1 MSPCVNERIA
11 AAVARA
17 LPQLEAL
24 RDELYRHP
32 EIGGEETF
40 ASSRLTEVLEEN
52 GFQVTREYGGI
63 PHAFRAA
70 ASAPVSGPTVALF
83 AEYDALPDLG
93 HACGHN
99 LICTAALGAAL
110 ALREVL
116 PDLRGMVVVF
126 GTPGEENLCTKT
138 LLAERGLLDEADA
151 AMMVH
156 PNPVTCASGRTRAVE
171 SLQVEFFG
179 RSAHAGTGD
188 RQGINA
194 LDAAVA
200 CYQKIQAEKTRYPD
214 TNVHGIL
221 NDGGQKASVI
231 PGYSSLK
238 YLTRAWDM
246 EGLRA
251 LRAMVER
258 CAAAAA
264 AETGCTYRIHNN
276 EATNRPMRT
285 NQTLSQVF
293 NRISARLRGA
303 GDPPPG
309 RDRLHGHGGRQ
320 LAGPRHPPLGGPEL
334 PGHPPAHGGLCG
346 KDPVPGGGW
355 LPLPVQPGHGQH
367 GGGDPDGRG
376 PAGADPGRVRGHT
389 GSVSAAGGGAAR
401 RAAGCF
407 PGNRRD
413 MAAGRACGGGQFW
426 V

>member
-1 MSPCVNERIA
+1 MNQRVKERIA
-11 AAVARA
+11 AAVDRA
-17 LPQLEAL
+17 LPQLKAL

-32 EIGGEETF
+32 EIGGEEAF
-40 ASSRLTEVLEEN
+40 ASSRLTEVLAEN
-52 GFQVTREYGGI
+52 GFQVSWEYGGI

-70 ASAPVSGPTVALF
+70 VSAPAPGPTVALF
-83 AEYDALPDLG
+83 AEYDALPELG

-99 LICTAALGAAL
+99 LICAAALGAAL
-110 ALREVL
+110 ALRAVL
-116 PDLRGMVVVF
+116 EELRGTVVVF

-138 LLAERGLLDEADA
+138 TFAERGLLDEADA

-188 RQGINA
+188 QQGINA

-200 CYQKIQAEKTRYPD
+200 CYQRIQTEKARCPD

-251 LRAMVER
+251 LRTMVER

-276 EATNRPMRT
+276 EATNRPMLT
-285 NQTLSQVF
+285 NERLSQVF
-293 NRISARLRGA
+293 NRYLLSFGESEL
-303 GDPPPG
+303 
-309 RDRLHGHGGRQ
+309 LHQ
-320 LAGPRHPPLGGPEL
+320 
-334 PGHPPAHGGLCG
+334 
-346 KDPVPGGGW
+346 DV
-355 LPLPVQPGHGQH
+355 
-367 GGGDPDGRG
+367 
-376 PAGADPGRVRGHT
+376 T
-389 GSVSAAGGGAAR
+389 GSTDMGDVSWRIPAIHPWVGLHCPEIPLHTEAFAEKTLSPEADAFLSRCSGAMACTAAEILTDAELLTR
-401 RAAGCF
+401 IQMEFERSRK
-407 PGNRRD
+407 P
-413 MAAGRACGGGQFW
+413 
-426 V
+426 

>member
-1 MSPCVNERIA
+1 MNQRVNERIA
-11 AAVARA
+11 AAVDQA
-17 LPQLEAL
+17 LPLLKAL
-24 RDELYRHP
+24 RDDLYRHP

-40 ASSRLTEVLEEN
+40 AASRLTEVLTAN
-52 GFQVTREYGGI
+52 GFQVTRAYGGI

-70 ASAPVSGPTVALF
+70 RSAREPGPTVALF

-110 ALREVL
+110 ALGAVL
-116 PDLRGMVVVF
+116 PDLRGTVVVF

-138 LLAERGLLDEADA
+138 TLAERSLLDEADA

-156 PNPVTCASGRTRAVE
+156 PNPVTCGSGRTRAVE

-188 RQGINA
+188 RLGINA

-200 CYQKIQAEKTRYPD
+200 CYQMIQTEKIRYPD
-214 TNVHGIL
+214 TNVHGVL

-246 EGLRA
+246 EGLRS
-251 LRAMVER
+251 LRTMVER

-264 AETGCTYRIHNN
+264 AQTGCTFRIHNN
-276 EATNRPMRT
+276 EATNRPMLT

-293 NRISARLRGA
+293 NRHLLAA
-303 GDPPPG
+303 GEPEI
-309 RDRLHGHGGRQ
+309 LHQ
-320 LAGPRHPPLGGPEL
+320 
-334 PGHPPAHGGLCG
+334 
-346 KDPVPGGGW
+346 DV
-355 LPLPVQPGHGQH
+355 
-367 GGGDPDGRG
+367 
-376 PAGADPGRVRGHT
+376 T
-389 GSVSAAGGGAAR
+389 GSTDMGDVSWRIPAIHPWVGLHCPEIPLHTEAFAEKTLSPEADAFLSRCGRALACTAAEILTDAELLAKIQAEFQSCR
-401 RAAGCF
+401 RA
-407 PGNRRD
+407 
-413 MAAGRACGGGQFW
+413 
-426 V
+426 

>member
-1 MSPCVNERIA
+1 MNQRVNERIA
-11 AAVARA
+11 AAVDQA
-17 LPQLEAL
+17 LPLLKAL
-24 RDELYRHP
+24 RDDLYRHP

-40 ASSRLTEVLEEN
+40 AASRLTEVLTAN
-52 GFQVTREYGGI
+52 GFQVTRAYGGI

-70 ASAPVSGPTVALF
+70 RSAREPGPTVALF

-110 ALREVL
+110 ALGAVL
-116 PDLRGMVVVF
+116 PDLRGTVVVF

-138 LLAERGLLDEADA
+138 TLAERGLLDEADA

-156 PNPVTCASGRTRAVE
+156 PNPVTCGSGRTRAVE

-188 RQGINA
+188 RLGINA

-200 CYQKIQAEKTRYPD
+200 CYQMIQTEKIRYPD
-214 TNVHGIL
+214 TNVHGVL

-246 EGLRA
+246 EGLRS
-251 LRAMVER
+251 LRTMVER

-264 AETGCTYRIHNN
+264 AQNGCTFRIHNN
-276 EATNRPMRT
+276 EATNRPMLT

-293 NRISARLRGA
+293 NRHLLAA
-303 GDPPPG
+303 GEPEI
-309 RDRLHGHGGRQ
+309 LHQDVTGSTDMGDVSWRIP
-320 LAGPRHPPLGGPEL
+320 AIHPWVGLYCPEIPLHTEAFAEKTLSP
-334 PGHPPAHGGLCG
+334 
-346 KDPVPGGGW
+346 
-355 LPLPVQPGHGQH
+355 
-367 GGGDPDGRG
+367 
-376 PAGADPGRVRGHT
+376 GADAFLSRCSRALACT
-389 GSVSAAGGGAAR
+389 AAEILTDAELLARIQAEFRSCR
-401 RAAGCF
+401 RA
-407 PGNRRD
+407 
-413 MAAGRACGGGQFW
+413 
-426 V
+426 

>member
-1 MSPCVNERIA
+1 
-11 AAVARA
+11 
-17 LPQLEAL
+17 
-24 RDELYRHP
+24 
-32 EIGGEETF
+32 
-40 ASSRLTEVLEEN
+40 
-52 GFQVTREYGGI
+52 
-63 PHAFRAA
+63 
-70 ASAPVSGPTVALF
+70 
-83 AEYDALPDLG
+83 
-93 HACGHN
+93 
-99 LICTAALGAAL
+99 
-110 ALREVL
+110 
-116 PDLRGMVVVF
+116 
-126 GTPGEENLCTKT
+126 
-138 LLAERGLLDEADA
+138 
-151 AMMVH
+151 MMVH

-246 EGLRA
+246 EGLRT

-293 NRISARLRGA
+293 NRYL
-303 GDPPPG
+303 
-309 RDRLHGHGGRQ
+309 
-320 LAGPRHPPLGGPEL
+320 
-334 PGHPPAHGGLCG
+334 
-346 KDPVPGGGW
+346 
-355 LPLPVQPGHGQH
+355 
-367 GGGDPDGRG
+367 
-376 PAGADPGRVRGHT
+376 
-389 GSVSAAGGGAAR
+389 
-401 RAAGCF
+401 
-407 PGNRRD
+407 
-413 MAAGRACGGGQFW
+413 RACGEPEILRQDVTGSTDMGDVSWRVPAIHPW
-426 V
+426 VGLSCPDIPLHTEAFAERTLSPEADGFLSRCSRAMASTAAEILTDAALLERIRREFEGSRKT

>member
-1 MSPCVNERIA
+1 MPNTTPCRNWDTPA
-11 AAVARA
+11 AT
-17 LPQLEAL
+17 
-24 RDELYRHP
+24 
-32 EIGGEETF
+32 IW
-40 ASSRLTEVLEEN
+40 
-52 GFQVTREYGGI
+52 
-63 PHAFRAA
+63 
-70 ASAPVSGPTVALF
+70 
-83 AEYDALPDLG
+83 
-93 HACGHN
+93 
-99 LICTAALGAAL
+99 ICAAALGAAL
-110 ALREVL
+110 ALRAVL
-116 PDLRGMVVVF
+116 EELRGTVVVF

-138 LLAERGLLDEADA
+138 TLAERGLLDEADA

-246 EGLRA
+246 EGLRT

-276 EATNRPMRT
+276 EATNRPMLT
-285 NQTLSQVF
+285 NERLSQVF
-293 NRISARLRGA
+293 NRYLLSFGESEL
-303 GDPPPG
+303 
-309 RDRLHGHGGRQ
+309 LHQ
-320 LAGPRHPPLGGPEL
+320 
-334 PGHPPAHGGLCG
+334 
-346 KDPVPGGGW
+346 DV
-355 LPLPVQPGHGQH
+355 
-367 GGGDPDGRG
+367 
-376 PAGADPGRVRGHT
+376 T
-389 GSVSAAGGGAAR
+389 GSTDMGMSAGGFPPSIPGWDCTARKFPCTQRPLRKRPCHRRRMPFSPGAAGLWPAPR
-401 RAAGCF
+401 RRF
-407 PGNRRD
+407 
-413 MAAGRACGGGQFW
+413 
-426 V
+426 

>member
-1 MSPCVNERIA
+1 MNPYVNERIA

-40 ASSRLTEVLEEN
+40 ASSRLTEVLEAN

-63 PHAFRAA
+63 PHVFRAA
-70 ASAPVSGPTVALF
+70 ASAPASGPTVALF

-110 ALREVL
+110 ALREIL
-116 PDLRGMVVVF
+116 PDLRGTVVVF

-200 CYQKIQAEKTRYPD
+200 CYQKIQVEKTRYPD

-231 PGYSSLK
+231 PDYSSLK

-246 EGLRA
+246 EGLRT

-293 NRISARLRGA
+293 NRYL
-303 GDPPPG
+303 
-309 RDRLHGHGGRQ
+309 
-320 LAGPRHPPLGGPEL
+320 
-334 PGHPPAHGGLCG
+334 
-346 KDPVPGGGW
+346 
-355 LPLPVQPGHGQH
+355 
-367 GGGDPDGRG
+367 
-376 PAGADPGRVRGHT
+376 
-389 GSVSAAGGGAAR
+389 
-401 RAAGCF
+401 
-407 PGNRRD
+407 
-413 MAAGRACGGGQFW
+413 RACGEPEIRRQDVTGSTDMGDVSWRVPAIHPW
-426 V
+426 VGLSCPDIPLHTEAFAERTLSPEADGFLSRCSRAMASTAAEILTDAALLERIRREFEGSRKT